1 MADQQEERSKFL
13 FNASS
18 VDIPQSEEGK
28 KRTFK
33 GQAYGGGRVDGHW
46 YWGRSGVVF
55 DLEGIEIQ
63 TPTPLLGEHF
73 SSSRI
78 GVVKTVNTIN
88 GITVEGDFLSNTQ
101 AKEFVQDADDGFPF
115 QMSMFIDPGSVED
128 VSQGQKVTVNGQVFE
143 GPIAIFRNNR
153 IREFTIC
160 STGADRSTSIQA
172 FSAKNQNQNQTE
184 DTDVTELE
192 QTKQALK
199 QAEQDRDAARNELQQ
214 FKASKRTEDIEAL
227 AADLKT
233 QFSAEDKAIYQNM
246 DDATFAFTAKNMRQ
260 FSSKPSDQQQQQK
273 QGLPSYLTQ
282 HQAGGDQGQQQFN
295 GGGQDQ
301 HRFATGIQKLQ
312 EMNKAGK

>member
-1 MADQQEERSKFL
+1 M
-13 FNASS
+13 
-18 VDIPQSEEGK
+18 V
-28 KRTFK
+28 
-33 GQAYGGGRVDGHW
+33 
-46 YWGRSGVVF
+46 
-55 DLEGIEIQ
+55 
-63 TPTPLLGEHF
+63 
-73 SSSRI
+73 
-78 GVVKTVNTIN
+78 
-88 GITVEGDFLSNTQ
+88 
-101 AKEFVQDADDGFPF
+101 
-115 QMSMFIDPGSVED
+115 
-128 VSQGQKVTVNGQVFE
+128 VNGQTFE
-143 GPIAIFRNNR
+143 VPISIFRNNR

-199 QAEQDRDAARNELQQ
+199 QAEQERDEARNELQK
-214 FKASKRTEDIEAL
+214 FKANKRTEDIEAL

-233 QFSAEDKAIYQNM
+233 QFSAEDKTIYQNM

-260 FSSKPSDQQQQQK
+260 FSGKAPDQQQTPQK
-273 QGLPSYLTQ
+273 QPLASYLTQ
-282 HQAGGDQGQQQFN
+282 HQAGGDQGQQHFN

>member
-1 MADQQEERSKFL
+1 MADQQEERYKFL

-33 GQAYGGGRVDGHW
+33 GQAYSGGRVDGHW

-78 GVVKTVNTIN
+78 GVVNGVNTTN
-88 GITVEGDFLSNTQ
+88 GITVEGIFLSNTQ

-115 QMSMFIDPGSVED
+115 QMSMFIDPGSVEE
-128 VSQGQKVTVNGQVFE
+128 VSQGQKVVVNGQTFE

-160 STGADRSTSIQA
+160 STGADRNTSIQA
-172 FSAKNQNQNQTE
+172 FSAKNQNPTG

-199 QAEQDRDAARNELQQ
+199 QAEQDRDAARKELQE
-214 FKASKRTEDIEAL
+214 FKATKRNEDIEAL

-260 FSSKPSDQQQQQK
+260 FSSKPSDQQQQK
-273 QGLPSYLTQ
+273 APLASYLTQ
-282 HQAGGDQGQQQFN
+282 HQAGGQQDQQQFN
-295 GGGQDQ
+295 GGGQEQ
-301 HRFATGIQKLQ
+301 HRFTAGIQKLQ

>member
-1 MADQQEERSKFL
+1 MADQQEERYKFL

-33 GQAYGGGRVDGHW
+33 GQAYSGGRVDGHW
-46 YWGRSGVVF
+46 YWGREGVVF

-73 SSSRI
+73 STSRI
-78 GVVKTVNTIN
+78 GVVKNVNTAN
-88 GITVEGDFLSNTQ
+88 GITVEGIFLSNTQ

-115 QMSMFIDPGSVED
+115 QMSMFIDPGSVEK
-128 VSQGQKVTVNGQVFE
+128 VSQGQKVVVNGQTFE
-143 GPIAIFRNNR
+143 GPISIFRNNR

-160 STGADRSTSIQA
+160 STGADRKTSIQA
-172 FSAKNQNQNQTE
+172 FSAKNQNPTE

-199 QAEQDRDAARNELQQ
+199 QAEQDRDAARKELQE

-260 FSSKPSDQQQQQK
+260 FSSKPSDQQQQQQQK
-273 QGLPSYLTQ
+273 PSLPSYLTQ
-282 HQAGGDQGQQQFN
+282 HQAGGDQDQQQFN
-295 GGGQDQ
+295 GGGQEQ
-301 HRFATGIQKLQ
+301 HRFTAGAQAFAAQ
-312 EMNKAGK
+312 NKGK

>member
-1 MADQQEERSKFL
+1 MADQQEERLKFL

-18 VDIPQSEEGK
+18 VDIHQSEEGK

-33 GQAYGGGRVDGHW
+33 GQAYSGGRVDGHW

-73 SSSRI
+73 STSRI
-78 GVVKTVNTIN
+78 GVVKNVNTAN
-88 GITVEGDFLSNTQ
+88 GITVEGNFLSNTQ

-115 QMSMFIDPGSVED
+115 QMSMFIDPGSVEE
-128 VSQGQKVTVNGQVFE
+128 VSQGQKVTVNGQTFE

-172 FSAKNQNQNQTE
+172 FSAKNQNTTG

-192 QTKQALK
+192 QAKQALK
-199 QAEQDRDAARNELQQ
+199 QAEQERDEARNELQQ
-214 FKASKRTEDIEAL
+214 FKATKRTEDIEAL

-233 QFSAEDKAIYQNM
+233 QFSAEDKTMYQNM

-301 HRFATGIQKLQ
+301 HRFTAGIQKLQ

>member
-33 GQAYGGGRVDGHW
+33 GQAYSGGRVDGHW

-78 GVVKTVNTIN
+78 GVVKTVNTTN
-88 GITVEGDFLSNTQ
+88 GITVEGNFLSNTQ

-115 QMSMFIDPGSVED
+115 QMSMFIDPGSVEE

-282 HQAGGDQGQQQFN
+282 HQAGGDQDQQQFN

>member
-1 MADQQEERSKFL
+1 MADQQEERHKFL

-18 VDIPQSEEGK
+18 VDIPQPEEGK

-33 GQAYGGGRVDGHW
+33 GQAYGGGRIDGHW

-73 SSSRI
+73 STSRI
-78 GVVKTVNTIN
+78 GVVKNVNTAN
-88 GITVEGDFLSNTQ
+88 GITVEGNFLSNTQ

-115 QMSMFIDPGSVED
+115 QMSMFIDPGSVEE
-128 VSQGQKVTVNGQVFE
+128 VSQGQKVTVNGQTFE

-172 FSAKNQNQNQTE
+172 FSAKNQNTTG

-192 QTKQALK
+192 QAKQALK
-199 QAEQDRDAARNELQQ
+199 QAEQERDEARNELQQ

-233 QFSAEDKAIYQNM
+233 QFSAEDKTMYQNM

-295 GGGQDQ
+295 SGNQEQ
-301 HRFATGIQKLQ
+301 HRFSAGIQKLQ

>member
-1 MADQQEERSKFL
+1 MADQQEERYKFL

-33 GQAYGGGRVDGHW
+33 GQAYSGGRVDGHW

-73 SSSRI
+73 STSRI
-78 GVVKTVNTIN
+78 GVVKNVNTAN
-88 GITVEGDFLSNTQ
+88 GITVEGIFLSNTQ

-115 QMSMFIDPGSVED
+115 QMSMFIDPGSVEE
-128 VSQGQKVTVNGQVFE
+128 VSQGQKVTVNGQTFE

-160 STGADRSTSIQA
+160 STGADRNTSIQA
-172 FSAKNQNQNQTE
+172 FSAKNQNPTE

-199 QAEQDRDAARNELQQ
+199 QAEQERDAARKELQE
-214 FKASKRTEDIEAL
+214 FKATKRTEDIEAL

-260 FSSKPSDQQQQQK
+260 FSSKPSDQQQQK
-273 QGLPSYLTQ
+273 APLASYLTQ
-282 HQAGGDQGQQQFN
+282 HQAGGQQDQQQFN
-295 GGGQDQ
+295 GGGQEQ
-301 HRFATGIQKLQ
+301 HRFTAGAQAFAAQ
-312 EMNKAGK
+312 NKGK